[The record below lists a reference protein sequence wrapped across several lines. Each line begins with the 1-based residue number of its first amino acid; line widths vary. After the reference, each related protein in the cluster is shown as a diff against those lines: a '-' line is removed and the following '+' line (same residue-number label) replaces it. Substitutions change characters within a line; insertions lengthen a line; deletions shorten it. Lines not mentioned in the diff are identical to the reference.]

1 MHMSLMLWHSLSH
14 NDYNEHHHV
23 HTRLSVSIA
32 DIVIKIITKKLGDKY
47 YKKKG
52 VVVEVKAKYTAVVKL
67 LDSGEKL
74 KLDQTHLET
83 VLPAIG

>member
-1 MHMSLMLWHSLSH
+1 MAV
-14 NDYNEHHHV
+14 DTV
-23 HTRLSVSIA
+23 V
-32 DIVIKIITKKLGDKY
+32 KIMTKKLGDKY

-52 VVVEVKAKYTAVVKL
+52 VIMEVKDKYTAYVKM

-83 VLPAIG
+83 VLPAIGKLTDAVYTSCSTIYKLQ